1 MSDRVRIDWR
11 VPAEEWSRF
20 RSWVVDEHG
29 SVEGYLGREAESAM
43 QEFADTDGYA
53 KVEERVNRLVEAAGY
68 TSGDSRKQKTREL
81 EDDRTRVTARVESG
95 VKDEFREVASDD
107 DDPYGV
113 MFARAISAYMDGG
126 RPARLERKLE
136 RVLDDAA
143 ALLSE
148 SSNESSEDT
157 LSKVERR
164 TISICNRLGEEFSD
178 DELTEAISEV
188 AASGA
193 HASEPTLR
201 KYRELV
207 AERKGVEPHPDVPD
221 KLWVTHENAASWYP
235 DTPEVCRRPPSHL
248 SRSEKRERLQLELGE
263 VAANRSQK
271 AASVSVNEARRTYFN
286 QCVSESTVRSL
297 MDSVSQSAGWSLYE
311 KNNSQYLGVD
321 LSEVASNDAALYQRM
336 LEYAG
341 EDVTGESDAGGGD
354 DANADV
360 VRSEMS
366 MLTEDAEYGERVAA
380 DGGPVD
386 D

>member
-20 RSWVVDEHG
+20 RSWVVDEYG
-29 SVEGYLGREAESAM
+29 SVEGYLGREAEAAM

-53 KVEERVNRLVEAAGY
+53 KVEERVDRLVEAAGY
-68 TSGDSRKQKTREL
+68 TSGGSRKQKTREL

-95 VKDEFREVASDD
+95 VKDEFREVARDD

-113 MFARAISAYMDGG
+113 VFARAISAYMDGG

-148 SSNESSEDT
+148 SSNESSEET

-164 TISICNRLGEEFSD
+164 TISICNRLGEEFHD
-178 DELTEAISEV
+178 DELTEAISDV
-188 AASGA
+188 AGE
-193 HASEPTLR
+193 SEPTLR
-201 KYRELV
+201 KYRERV
-207 AERKGVEPHPDVPD
+207 AERKGVEPHPNVPD
-221 KLWVTHENAASWYP
+221 KLWVTHETAESFYP

-321 LSEVASNDAALYQRM
+321 LSEVAADDAALYQRM

-341 EDVTGESDAGGGD
+341 VDAPAKGDAGGGE
-354 DANADV
+354 DADADV
-360 VRSEMS
+360 ARSEMA
-366 MLTEDAEYGERVAA
+366 MLTEDAEYGERVAV
-380 DGGPVD
+380 DGGAVD